1 VNSTFVFALLAA
13 IFFGLSAIP
22 AKRGL
27 SHTDTQTG
35 ALISI
40 LTVVT
45 VFLISSPWWMRSQDW
60 FTTGFW
66 IFVATGLLHPALS
79 LYFTLESMDR
89 AGATVAST
97 LAATSPIFAALTA
110 MILLGESMTPLIAI
124 GTLVTMCGVISLT
137 WMPGTGITR
146 VMRIAL
152 VFATA
157 AAVIRGLINTTGKF
171 GLDLMPNAMMAGFLS
186 HAVGGLGV
194 LVIYRLRR
202 GRLPLN
208 MSGGRIS
215 CLRPVGLFHRDSN
228 RLHVFGALAQL
239 GDLSSASHRNLPG
252 IHTARGARLER
263 GKNHATHRGRRR
275 RGGCGGCPDHLDV
288 VTSTTLRRTVIVFS
302 YHHPKY
308 RPE

>member
-1 VNSTFVFALLAA
+1 MNSTFVFALLAA

-66 IFVATGLLHPALS
+66 IFVATGLFHPALS

-157 AAVIRGLINTTGKF
+157 AAVIRGLVNTTGKF

-208 MSGGRIS
+208 MSGAGFRAFGLSGCFIAIAIACMYS
-215 CLRPVGLFHRDSN
+215 ALLRNPVTLVAPVIGTYP
-228 RLHVFGALAQL
+228 VFTLLAALAL
-239 GDLSSASHRNLPG
+239 KEEKITLHIA
-252 IHTARGARLER
+252 
-263 GKNHATHRGRRR
+263 
-275 RGGCGGCPDHLDV
+275 GGVAV
-288 VTSTTLRRTVIVFS
+288 VVAGVVLINWM
-302 YHHPKY
+302 
-308 RPE
+308 

>member
-1 VNSTFVFALLAA
+1 
-13 IFFGLSAIP
+13 
-22 AKRGL
+22 
-27 SHTDTQTG
+27 
-35 ALISI
+35 
-40 LTVVT
+40 
-45 VFLISSPWWMRSQDW
+45 MRSQDW

-66 IFVATGLLHPALS
+66 IFAATGLFHPALS

-124 GTLVTMCGVISLT
+124 GTLVTMCGVMSLT

-208 MSGGRIS
+208 MSGAGFRAFGLSGCFIAIAIACMYS
-215 CLRPVGLFHRDSN
+215 ALLRNSVTLVAPVIGTYP
-228 RLHVFGALAQL
+228 VFTLLAALAL
-239 GDLSSASHRNLPG
+239 KEEKITLHIA
-252 IHTARGARLER
+252 
-263 GKNHATHRGRRR
+263 
-275 RGGCGGCPDHLDV
+275 GGVAV
-288 VTSTTLRRTVIVFS
+288 VVAGVVLITWM
-302 YHHPKY
+302 
-308 RPE
+308 

>member
-1 VNSTFVFALLAA
+1 MNSTFVFALLAA

-66 IFVATGLLHPALS
+66 IFVATGLFHPALS

-208 MSGGRIS
+208 MSGAGFRAFGLSGCFIAIAIACMYS
-215 CLRPVGLFHRDSN
+215 ALLRNSVTLVAPVIGTYQ
-228 RLHVFGALAQL
+228 VFTLLAALAL
-239 GDLSSASHRNLPG
+239 KEEKITLHIA
-252 IHTARGARLER
+252 
-263 GKNHATHRGRRR
+263 
-275 RGGCGGCPDHLDV
+275 GGVAV
-288 VTSTTLRRTVIVFS
+288 VVAGVVLITWM
-302 YHHPKY
+302 
-308 RPE
+308 

>member
-1 VNSTFVFALLAA
+1 MNSTLVFALLAA

-40 LTVVT
+40 LTVVA
-45 VFLISSPWWMRSQDW
+45 VFLISSPWWMRSSDW
-60 FTTGFW
+60 FTIGLW
-66 IFVATGLLHPALS
+66 IFAGTGLFHPALS

-89 AGATVAST
+89 AGATVSST

-110 MILLGESMTPLIAI
+110 MILLGENMTLLIAI
-124 GTLVTMCGVISLT
+124 GTLVTMCGVMSLT
-137 WMPGTGITR
+137 WIPGTGITK

-152 VFATA
+152 LFATA

-186 HAVGGLGV
+186 HTVGGLGF
-194 LVIYRLRR
+194 LVVYKLRR

-208 MSGGRIS
+208 TSGAG
-215 CLRPVGLFHRDSN
+215 LRAFGLSGCFIAIAIACMYSALLRDSVT
-228 RLHVFGALAQL
+228 LVSPVIGTYPVFTLLAALALKEEKITLQI
-239 GDLSSASHRNLPG
+239 A
-252 IHTARGARLER
+252 
-263 GKNHATHRGRRR
+263 
-275 RGGCGGCPDHLDV
+275 GGVTV
-288 VTSTTLRRTVIVFS
+288 VVAGVVLINWM
-302 YHHPKY
+302 
-308 RPE
+308 

>member
-1 VNSTFVFALLAA
+1 MNSTLVFGLLAA

-40 LTVVT
+40 LTVVA
-45 VFLISSPWWMRSQDW
+45 VFLISSPWWMRSSDW

-66 IFVATGLLHPALS
+66 IFAATGLFHPALS

-89 AGATVAST
+89 AGAPVSAP

-110 MILLGESMTPLIAI
+110 MILLGEIMTLLIAI
-124 GTLVTMCGVISLT
+124 GTLVTMCGVMSLT
-137 WMPGTGITR
+137 WIPGTGITK

-152 VFATA
+152 LFATA

-186 HAVGGLGV
+186 HTVGGLGV
-194 LVIYRLRR
+194 LVVYKLRR
-202 GRLPLN
+202 GRLPFN
-208 MSGGRIS
+208 TSGAG
-215 CLRPVGLFHRDSN
+215 LRAFGLSGCFIAIAIACMYSALLRDSVT
-228 RLHVFGALAQL
+228 LVSPVIGTYPVFTLLAALALKEEKITLQI
-239 GDLSSASHRNLPG
+239 A
-252 IHTARGARLER
+252 
-263 GKNHATHRGRRR
+263 
-275 RGGCGGCPDHLDV
+275 GGVTV
-288 VTSTTLRRTVIVFS
+288 VVAGVVLINWM
-302 YHHPKY
+302 
-308 RPE
+308 

>member
-1 VNSTFVFALLAA
+1 MNSTLGFALLAA

-35 ALISI
+35 ALVSI

-60 FTTGFW
+60 FTAGFW

-110 MILLGESMTPLIAI
+110 MILLGESMTPVIAI
-124 GTLVTMCGVISLT
+124 GTLVTMCGVMSLT
-137 WMPGTGITR
+137 WIPGTGITR

-186 HAVGGLGV
+186 HTVGGLGV

-208 MSGGRIS
+208 MSGAGFRA
-215 CLRPVGLFHRDSN
+215 C
-228 RLHVFGALAQL
+228 
-239 GDLSSASHRNLPG
+239 HRNLSG
-252 IHTARGARLER
+252 IHTARSACPER
-263 GKNHATHRGRRR
+263 GNNHTTHRGRRR
-275 RGGCGGCPDHLDV
+275 RGSRRRNPDQLDV
-288 VTSTTLRRTVIVFS
+288 MTSTTPCRTVTVFQVPPPQIS
-302 YHHPKY
+302 PTVKPFGKGSSGSSTY
-308 RPE
+308 

>member
-1 VNSTFVFALLAA
+1 MNSTFGFALLAA

-40 LTVVT
+40 LTVVA

-66 IFVATGLLHPALS
+66 IFVATGLFHPALS

-157 AAVIRGLINTTGKF
+157 AAVIRGLVNTTGKF

-186 HAVGGLGV
+186 HTVGGLGV
-194 LVIYRLRR
+194 LVFYRLRR
-202 GRLPLN
+202 GRLPLD
-208 MSGGRIS
+208 MSGAGFRAFGLSGCFIAIAIACMYS
-215 CLRPVGLFHRDSN
+215 ALLRNSVTLVAPVIGAYPIFTL
-228 RLHVFGALAQL
+228 LAALAL
-239 GDLSSASHRNLPG
+239 KEEKITLHIA
-252 IHTARGARLER
+252 
-263 GKNHATHRGRRR
+263 
-275 RGGCGGCPDHLDV
+275 GGVAV
-288 VTSTTLRRTVIVFS
+288 VVAGVVLINWM
-302 YHHPKY
+302 
-308 RPE
+308 

>member
-1 VNSTFVFALLAA
+1 MNSTLVFALLAA

-35 ALISI
+35 AVISI
-40 LTVVT
+40 LTVVA
-45 VFLISSPWWMRSQDW
+45 VFLISSPWWLRSSDW

-66 IFVATGLLHPALS
+66 IFAATGLFHPALS

-89 AGATVAST
+89 AGATVSST

-110 MILLGESMTPLIAI
+110 MILLGENMTLLIAI
-124 GTLVTMCGVISLT
+124 GTLVTMCGVMSLT
-137 WMPGTGITR
+137 WIPGTGITKI
-146 VMRIAL
+146 MRIAL

-186 HAVGGLGV
+186 HTVGGLGV
-194 LVIYRLRR
+194 LLVYKIRR

-208 MSGGRIS
+208 TSGAG
-215 CLRPVGLFHRDSN
+215 LRAFGLSGCFIAIAIACMYSALLRDSVT
-228 RLHVFGALAQL
+228 LVSPVIGTYPVFTLLAALALKEEKITLQI
-239 GDLSSASHRNLPG
+239 A
-252 IHTARGARLER
+252 
-263 GKNHATHRGRRR
+263 
-275 RGGCGGCPDHLDV
+275 GGVTV
-288 VTSTTLRRTVIVFS
+288 VVAGVVLINWM
-302 YHHPKY
+302 
-308 RPE
+308 